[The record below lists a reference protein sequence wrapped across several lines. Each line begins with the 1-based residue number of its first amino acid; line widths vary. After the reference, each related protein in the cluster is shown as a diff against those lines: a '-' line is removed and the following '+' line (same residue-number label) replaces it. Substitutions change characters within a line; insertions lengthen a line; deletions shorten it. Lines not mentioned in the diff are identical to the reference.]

1 MRLAVDAFN
10 LPHDHRGM
18 GRHVRAILARLPAYD
33 YECDLIVRNRE
44 DQDAVREEMPGKD
57 VLLLKDAQRRD
68 YDGIWY
74 PWNGKRF
81 ELNAPAVLTVHDLF
95 AFQQPHGNVI
105 ARMRE
110 QGPINRGIREAEGI
124 ATVSEWSKSQIVL
137 HFGIDP
143 ARILIIPP
151 VLDPYWKPAEP
162 KHYDVPYVLFVGGP
176 EKRKNTAMMIQAFED
191 AFPERDVML
200 VIAGALCERDE
211 QLLADSGLRYE
222 RVRPDDEELRSLFSG
237 ASVVAVPSTLEGYGL
252 VALEAM
258 ACGAPVVAADTA
270 ALPEACGGAA
280 ILVTPK
286 DSKGWSDAVR
296 RVVRDPVLQ
305 SEMRQRSLARAAAVD
320 REAPARVMNELLME
334 LG

>member
-1 MRLAVDAFN
+1 
-10 LPHDHRGM
+10 M
-18 GRHVRAILARLPAYD
+18 GRHVRSILARLPAYD
-33 YECDLIVRNRE
+33 VDFELIARNKP
-44 DQDAVREEMPGKD
+44 DAQALRDESPGYH
-57 VLLLKDAQRRD
+57 VILLKEAQRHD

-95 AFQQPHGNVI
+95 AFQQPHPNLI

-110 QGPINRGIREAEGI
+110 QGPINRGVREAEGI

-137 HFGIDP
+137 RFGIDP

-151 VLDPYWKPAEP
+151 VLDPFWEPAPP
-162 KHYDVPYVLFVGGP
+162 KRYDLPYVLFVGGP
-176 EKRKNTAMMIQAFED
+176 EERKNTPMMIHAFAR
-191 AFPERDVML
+191 AFPQRDAIL

-211 QLLADSGLRYE
+211 ALLAASNIRYE
-222 RVRPDDEELRSLFSG
+222 RVHPTDEELRALFSG
-237 ASVVAVPSTLEGYGL
+237 ASVVAVPSKLEGYGL

-258 ACGAPVVAADTA
+258 ACGAPVIAADAA

-280 ILVTPK
+280 MLVAPR
-286 DSKGWSDAVR
+286 DVDAWAQALQD
-296 RVVRDPVLQ
+296 VVRDPALQ
-305 SEMRQRSLARAAAVD
+305 AAMRERSLARAAAVD
-320 REAPARVMNELLME
+320 RDAPARMMNELLME

>member
-10 LPHDHRGM
+10 LAHDHRGM
-18 GRHVRAILARLPAYD
+18 GRHVRAILARLPAYE

-44 DQDAVREEMPGKD
+44 DADAVRAELPAHD
-57 VLLLKDAQRRD
+57 VLLVKDAQRRE

-81 ELNAPAVLTVHDLF
+81 ELNAPAILTVHDLF
-95 AFQQPHGNVI
+95 AFQQPHGNLL

-151 VLDPYWKPAEP
+151 VLDPLWKPGEP

-176 EKRKNTAMMIQAFED
+176 EKRKNTAMMIQAFEE
-191 AFPERDVML
+191 AFPERDALL

-211 QLLADSGLRYE
+211 QLLGDADIRYE
-222 RVRPDDEELRSLFSG
+222 RVRPDDEELRRLFSG
-237 ASVVAVPSTLEGYGL
+237 AAVVAVPSKLEGYGL

-258 ACGAPVVAADTA
+258 ACGAPVIAADAA
-270 ALPEACGGAA
+270 ALPEACSGAA
-280 ILVTPK
+280 ILVDPK
-286 DSKGWSDAVR
+286 DARGWSAALR
-296 RVVRDPVLQ
+296 RVVRDPALQ
-305 SEMRQRSLARAAAVD
+305 REMREQSLARAAAVD